1 MAEKHAGGRPP
12 FYKTVE
18 EMQAKIDE
26 YFINSKGEYLKDSDG
41 NIVVV
46 KGYPVIIDDYPLTVT
61 GLALA
66 LGFLSRQ
73 ALLNYQEKT
82 EFHDAIT
89 RAKLVIED
97 YANKRLYDKDGV
109 QGAKFTLTNN
119 FEGYKE
125 KQDIEHSGEM
135 QQVVIVDDIKQ
146 FKR

>member
-1 MAEKHAGGRPP
+1 MKEKHAGGRPP
-12 FYKTVE
+12 FYKSVE

-26 YFINSKGEYLKDSDG
+26 YFIKSKGEYLTDDDG

-46 KGYPVIIDDYPLTVT
+46 KGTPIIIESYPLTVT

-125 KQDIEHSGEM
+125 KQDIEHSGELS
-135 QQVVIVDDIKQ
+135 QVVIVDDISKL
-146 FKR
+146 K

>member
-1 MAEKHAGGRPP
+1 MVEKHAGGRPP
-12 FYKTVE
+12 FYKSVE

-26 YFINSKGEYLKDSDG
+26 YFIKSKGEYLTDENG
-41 NIVVV
+41 EIVVV
-46 KGYPVIIDDYPLTVT
+46 KGNVVIVDSYPLTVT

-125 KQDIEHSGEM
+125 KQDIEHSGTLQM
-135 QQVVIVDDIKQ
+135 PVIKIEK
-146 FKR
+146 

>member
-1 MAEKHAGGRPP
+1 MKERHAGGRPL

-26 YFINSKGEYLKDSDG
+26 YFTNAKGEYLKDSEG

-125 KQDIEHSGEM
+125 KQDIEHSGNM
-135 QQVVIVDDIKQ
+135 SQVVIVDDISKL
-146 FKR
+146 K